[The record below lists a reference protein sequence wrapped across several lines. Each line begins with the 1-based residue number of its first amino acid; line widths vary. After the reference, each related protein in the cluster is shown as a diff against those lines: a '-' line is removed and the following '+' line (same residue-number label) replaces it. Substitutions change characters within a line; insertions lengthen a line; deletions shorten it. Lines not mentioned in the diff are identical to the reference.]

1 MQRYKQVLIGVSL
14 VLAVGMVS
22 MPARAAALTTNQVNA
37 ILMLLQSFGADQSV
51 ISSVQATLT
60 GAVGTST
67 PAQPTPSIGQGGMSP
82 GQVGKMIC
90 IALTRNLAL
99 GAKGDD
105 VRKLQDVLRE
115 DPDSGFTAS
124 STGTFGPMTAKAM
137 ARFQMKNGIASS
149 TTGAVGPITRAFFE
163 RACGKGL
170 DGERGKPEQQGK
182 QERNEGTM
190 SQKGEQRMFFGTIQ
204 TVTSSALTLQLKGG
218 TTTPTIAITSSTIIK
233 VAVASSTP
241 RTGTTADLTVGA
253 QAGVEVAK
261 GPNGSLTALMIGV
274 GMPMPQMQ
282 TMPMMQG
289 QERGSRNDR

>member
-1 MQRYKQVLIGVSL
+1 MFFGISL
-14 VLAVGMVS
+14 VLAMFMVS
-22 MPARAAALTTNQVNA
+22 MPARAAALTSNQVNA

-60 GAVGTST
+60 GAMSTST
-67 PAQPTPSIGQGGMSP
+67 PAQSGSMGQGGMP
-82 GQVGKMIC
+82 LGQIGKKMC
-90 IALTRNLAL
+90 IALTRNLAI

-105 VRKLQDVLRE
+105 VRKLQDLLRD

-137 ARFQMKNGIASS
+137 AYFQMKNGIASS
-149 TTGAVGPITRAFFE
+149 TTGTVGPMTRAFFE

-170 DGERGKPEQQGK
+170 DDERGKPEQQGK
-182 QERNEGTM
+182 QERNEGGT
-190 SQKGEQRMFFGTIQ
+190 SQKAEQRMFFGTIQ

-218 TTTPTIAITSSTIIK
+218 TTTPTIAIASSTIIK

-253 QAGVEVAK
+253 QVGVEVTK
-261 GPNGSLTALMIGV
+261 GSNGSLTALMIGV

-289 QERGSRNDR
+289 QERGPHNDR